1 MCVDTRLR
9 RLQTEPAGVGPTRY
23 DVHTDI
29 RERKRERERETCL
42 RRSPKNVLHTHT
54 HTYTKIQTH
63 SRREYIIKLC
73 TCSRGGSG
81 SIEQPP
87 AGKRRESSRDWR
99 TPPIGRVISP
109 LPPPTTSRSRARY
122 LNTNTCA
129 HNNNK

>member
-1 MCVDTRLR
+1 MWTVDTRRRR
-9 RLQTEPAGVGPTRY
+9 RLQTEPAGVGPPRY
-23 DVHTDI
+23 DVHRY
-29 RERKRERERETCL
+29 RERDRVRETCL

-54 HTYTKIQTH
+54 QTTQTH

-87 AGKRRESSRDWR
+87 AGKRRENSRDWR

-109 LPPPTTSRSRARY
+109 PPPTTTRAREVPTY
-122 LNTNTCA
+122 PIPIHVRT
-129 HNNNK
+129 